1 MTLSLQRADDL
12 DLVLRGHARE
22 DGDVLYA
29 LGELQGIHGLQFYS
43 GDRAALEAK
52 LSRDRQRRILVIA
65 GDHLHSD
72 ARSLALCN
80 GVLGFRP
87 RRVHEADQPDKG
99 QARDQ
104 PL

>member
-1 MTLSLQRADDL
+1 MPLSLQRTDYF

-29 LGELQGIHGLQFYS
+29 LGEVQGIHGLHLYS
-43 GDRAALEAK
+43 GDRVALEAK
-52 LSRDRQRRILVIA
+52 LSCDRQRRILVIA

-80 GVLGFRP
+80 GLLGFRAG
-87 RRVHEADQPDKG
+87 RVHQTNQPDKG
-99 QARDQ
+99 QARDK
-104 PL
+104 LV